1 MNVIGYIDCFSF
13 PSRLRRN
20 TLHPSMSLQCP
31 NPLYTTWYTLQI
43 HALLYYC
50 CVFFCYILKSPCQQ
64 VSQPSLTEAMLQR
77 HNETE
82 TAAPKLSFAGKT
94 INVNNRYIYIYI
106 NINIII
112 MCTCIYMY
120 IQLCSVQYQFVCSYI
135 QACRPTY

>member
-1 MNVIGYIDCFSF
+1 MIRECYRIFISIQAEKEHTPPINVPPMSK
-13 PSRLRRN
+13 PSVYHMVHTPN
-20 TLHPSMSLQCP
+20 TC
-31 NPLYTTWYTLQI
+31 TTV
-43 HALLYYC
+43 LLL
-50 CVFFCYILKSPCQQ
+50 CVLLLLKSPCQQ

-120 IQLCSVQYQFVCSYI
+120 IQLCSVQYQSVCSYI